1 MAAVLASFEGSSD
14 DGIFTADAI
23 YTWFRSAHSERNLS
37 FKLDDLKR
45 AFYDLASA
53 VGILWT
59 IWQARMRLFGKGRYS
74 ATHQCKRRN
83 EQIEGYSLPY

>member
-1 MAAVLASFEGSSD
+1 MAAILASFECSSD

-45 AFYDLASA
+45 AFYDLASRN

-59 IWQARMRLFGKGRYS
+59 IWQARMHLFGKRTLLGDPS
-74 ATHQCKRRN
+74 MQTK
-83 EQIEGYSLPY
+83 E

>member
-1 MAAVLASFEGSSD
+1 MAAILASFEGSSD

-23 YTWFRSAHSERNLS
+23 YTWFRSAHSERNLR
-37 FKLDDLKR
+37 FGLDDLKR
-45 AFYDLASA
+45 AFFDRP

-59 IWQARMRLFGKGRYS
+59 IWQARMRLCGKGRYS